1 MQGYIRHE
9 QNPVPGTLGNKVQ
22 SGDFLIYGEPATL
35 EEAKRECQAED
46 YQLVIIDSPAK
57 LHEVEEA
64 LMKDSNYNTISDKFW
79 TGGYLN
85 LSSIGKIASRDFEW
99 HDGSSKKITTHSTEL
114 FKQFSSAQL
123 DTAIENRVESFNKFC
138 NYQVRDCAKLG
149 NLLYVGLLH
158 PKTHQGTSSRGLT
171 ILNPYGAYLNQDD
184 DYFYVMCERK
194 KKYHQQ

>member
-114 FKQFSSAQL
+114 FKQFSSLKALAEHIETGHQNLSPQL
-123 DTAIENRVESFNKFC
+123 GGYGRPVTNCSTLSATDWKSNKVSGVISSGSFTF
-138 NYQVRDCAKLG
+138 
-149 NLLYVGLLH
+149 
-158 PKTHQGTSSRGLT
+158 
-171 ILNPYGAYLNQDD
+171 GA
-184 DYFYVMCERK
+184 
-194 KKYHQQ
+194 

>member
-9 QNPVPGTLGNKVQ
+9 QNPVPGTLGNKVL
-22 SGDFLIYGEPATL
+22 SGISWSTANRRHLK
-35 EEAKRECQAED
+35 KRKGNVK
-46 YQLVIIDSPAK
+46 LKII
-57 LHEVEEA
+57 
-64 LMKDSNYNTISDKFW
+64 NWFW

-85 LSSIGKIASRDFEW
+85 LSSIGKIPSRDFEW

-138 NYQVRDCAKLG
+138 NDQVRDCAKLG
-149 NLLYVGLLH
+149 NLLYVGPLH

-184 DYFYVMCERK
+184 ENFYVMCERK